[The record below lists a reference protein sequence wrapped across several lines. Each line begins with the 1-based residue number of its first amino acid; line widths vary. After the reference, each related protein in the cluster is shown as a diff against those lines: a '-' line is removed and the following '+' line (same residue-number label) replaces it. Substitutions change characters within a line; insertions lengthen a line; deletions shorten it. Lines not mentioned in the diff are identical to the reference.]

1 MVNAFFLIRQ
11 QYLYQGI
18 HDLYSLEPLNVKNVN
33 MALVLISSIFKHI
46 PLPQPHGIEFLKIFL
61 VPEDV
66 KKIFKCDSLDKTCE
80 GLHFL

>member
-1 MVNAFFLIRQ
+1 MFNAFFLIRQ

-33 MALVLISSIFKHI
+33 MALVLISSIFKHT

-66 KKIFKCDSLDKTCE
+66 KKKF
-80 GLHFL
+80 